1 MIVGAAVRYSMWRWV
16 IVFLV
21 GTFLAGIFAF
31 AGLVV
36 AAIAIAKLVFYLFL
50 ILFLL
55 ALIYA
60 LTSGLRTRKP

>member
-1 MIVGAAVRYSMWRWV
+1 MWRWV

-21 GTFLAGIFAF
+21 GTFIAGIFAF

-60 LTSGLRTRKP
+60 LTRGLRAPKQ

>member
-1 MIVGAAVRYSMWRWV
+1 MWRWV

-21 GTFLAGIFAF
+21 VTFIAGIFAF

-60 LTSGLRTRKP
+60 LTSGLRSRRPQ

>member
-1 MIVGAAVRYSMWRWV
+1 MWRWV

-21 GTFLAGIFAF
+21 VTFIAGIFAF
-31 AGLVV
+31 AGLVL
-36 AAIAIAKLVFYLFL
+36 AAVAIAKLVFYLFL

-60 LTSGLRTRKP
+60 LTSGLRSRRP